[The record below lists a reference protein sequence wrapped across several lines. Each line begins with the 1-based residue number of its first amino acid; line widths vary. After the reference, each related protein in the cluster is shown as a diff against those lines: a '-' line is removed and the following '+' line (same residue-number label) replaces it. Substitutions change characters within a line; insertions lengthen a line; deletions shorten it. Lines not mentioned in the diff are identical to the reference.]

1 VCVCVCV
8 REREKRRKKKKKS
21 KKSAERERKGRK
33 FFSPP
38 NSPTALRH
46 SRHLHLGEHG
56 IDAWKHSQ
64 YFLRQCDL
72 RQLHPF
78 ACEAAPP
85 PTPPA
90 EPGAAALPL
99 AATAL
104 APAPAPPPPK
114 KRKPASA
121 AEPEAGA
128 TTVRPSSNVEITCRP
143 MPRAPGTKNADGPPP
158 PPPPPAPP
166 PPTAASAAAAAVP
179 GCATLGLKALGLRSR
194 MVSIARCLS
203 SSWAWLFW
211 HLAHWHESCGLF
223 FVFFL
228 MGRQK
233 RKNEGGMSDERE
245 REREKREKLERGTET
260 LKKISP
266 RSTSRSRS
274 TRSRA

>member
-1 VCVCVCV
+1 MCVCVCV

-158 PPPPPAPP
+158 RM
-166 PPTAASAAAAAVP
+166 TGRASA
-179 GCATLGLKALGLRSR
+179 
-194 MVSIARCLS
+194 VS
-203 SSWAWLFW
+203 
-211 HLAHWHESCGLF
+211 
-223 FVFFL
+223 
-228 MGRQK
+228 
-233 RKNEGGMSDERE
+233 
-245 REREKREKLERGTET
+245 
-260 LKKISP
+260 
-266 RSTSRSRS
+266 
-274 TRSRA
+274 